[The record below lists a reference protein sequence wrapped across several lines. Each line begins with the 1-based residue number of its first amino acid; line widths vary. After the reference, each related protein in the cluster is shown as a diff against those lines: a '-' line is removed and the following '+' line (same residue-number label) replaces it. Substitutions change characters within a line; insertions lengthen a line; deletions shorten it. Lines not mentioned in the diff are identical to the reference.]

1 MVPSSVPMSTLDL
14 MDDQRALE
22 LLLSSLLMMLEML
35 FNNSMDTTGKVAHS
49 RFVRIVLQVLV
60 LASEVVEDSVALVVD
75 LVEGL
80 VAVAALVV
88 VEALEARHL
97 EVVEVEVMEIPIKEV
112 RHLALMVAPEL
123 LPPSLTP
130 SLTMLPLALKEAR

>member
-1 MVPSSVPMSTLDL
+1 MPMSTLDL